1 VTTHETA
8 EHHKDLVGNRQFTWF
23 TPAKRKPTEYES
35 YTVGQYSSPDQWM
48 DVGWPLRF
56 DDGAEPWSH
65 DYSKVKTT
73 RWADYRD
80 PFGVWQRPFVSQTN
94 QDQQSLAR
102 LVPVLVHNSAAA
114 TSSTWTDNVLAKTYA
129 AWPFVEYGLF
139 LSLAYAIRQAMSDT
153 AQFATVFQAV
163 DRLRL
168 LQDIVLHLDH
178 LTEET
183 GFSDAGAR
191 DAWMSDPT
199 LVPIRELVEH
209 IYASEDWVEIVVVTT
224 LVFEPIVGRL
234 AKAELFTKRATL
246 AGDATTPLVIA
257 GALRDNERHVETVQA
272 LVQHLIADPETGAAN
287 AEIIR
292 GWIAEWTPRAEAA
305 AKALLPVLE
314 SAGEDAQTAADAL
327 ARIVTEQNSIVE
339 AAGVKA

>member
-1 VTTHETA
+1 
-8 EHHKDLVGNRQFTWF
+8 
-23 TPAKRKPTEYES
+23 
-35 YTVGQYSSPDQWM
+35 
-48 DVGWPLRF
+48 
-56 DDGAEPWSH
+56 
-65 DYSKVKTT
+65 
-73 RWADYRD
+73 
-80 PFGVWQRPFVSQTN
+80 
-94 QDQQSLAR
+94 
-102 LVPVLVHNSAAA
+102 
-114 TSSTWTDNVLAKTYA
+114 
-129 AWPFVEYGLF
+129 
-139 LSLAYAIRQAMSDT
+139 MSDT

-178 LTEET
+178 LTSET
-183 GFSDAGAR
+183 GFSDDGAR
-191 DAWMSDPT
+191 EAWMTDPT

-257 GALRDNERHVETVQA
+257 GALRDNDRHVQTVQA
-272 LVQHLIADPETGAAN
+272 LVQHVIADPETGAAN

-305 AKALLPVLE
+305 AKALIFLPTAISMVAAAVMWRYIYYQPTQGNGQVGVLNTLVKPFGIDPLNWLIKWPVSSLAMIVVMSSLVFGGRGGLSN
-314 SAGEDAQTAADAL
+314 SALGAIGAL
-327 ARIVTEQNSIVE
+327 SCLIATLAMNHVHRGTYMP
-339 AAGVKA
+339 